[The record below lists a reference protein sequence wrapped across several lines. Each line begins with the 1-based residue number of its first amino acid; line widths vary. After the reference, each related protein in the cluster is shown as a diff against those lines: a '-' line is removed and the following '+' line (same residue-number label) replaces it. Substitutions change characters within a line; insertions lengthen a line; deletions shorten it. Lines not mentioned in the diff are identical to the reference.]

1 MYLGRPIRIRP
12 PGFYPRFIRN
22 GKQSRPGDRDPTAQI
37 LNTRDLFLSVHRPIN
52 GPDCIPRRG
61 TRPTN
66 PDRRTPDQGFP
77 ANSPLSGPTDGGA
90 ASGVWWRHHRRK
102 QSTPPCTNAPTRN
115 VLRAAEDDSNTR
127 EGLTGGGTC
136 TRYLTTVRRASA
148 AAEKYGKPLLDH
160 GGVQLELGAR
170 TGLRRR
176 RRTPPT

>member
-22 GKQSRPGDRDPTAQI
+22 GKQSRSGDRDPTAQI
-37 LNTRDLFLSVHRPIN
+37 LNTQDLFLSVHRPIN

-77 ANSPLSGPTDGGA
+77 ADSPLSGPTDGAA
-90 ASGVWWRHHRRK
+90 ASGVRWRHHRRK
-102 QSTPPCTNAPTRN
+102 QSTPPCTNVPPP
-115 VLRAAEDDSNTR
+115 VSPSLVFESSSAARRTFR
-127 EGLTGGGTC
+127 VGLTGGGTC

-148 AAEKYGKPLLDH
+148 AAEKYGEVD
-160 GGVQLELGAR
+160 LG
-170 TGLRRR
+170 
-176 RRTPPT
+176 PPVKSGRG